1 MKLLTK
7 DIERKLKR
15 NYEIN
20 DDGKGGET
28 DHVPVV
34 KFFYRSATWLITEMN
49 DDGVMYGLCDLGWGQ
64 PEIGYVHFSELESI
78 AGMERDAW
86 FVGNKTLTEYA
97 KQAREEGY
105 IFA

>member
-34 KFFYRSATWLITEMN
+34 KFFY
-49 DDGVMYGLCDLGWGQ
+49 
-64 PEIGYVHFSELESI
+64 
-78 AGMERDAW
+78 
-86 FVGNKTLTEYA
+86 
-97 KQAREEGY
+97 
-105 IFA
+105 